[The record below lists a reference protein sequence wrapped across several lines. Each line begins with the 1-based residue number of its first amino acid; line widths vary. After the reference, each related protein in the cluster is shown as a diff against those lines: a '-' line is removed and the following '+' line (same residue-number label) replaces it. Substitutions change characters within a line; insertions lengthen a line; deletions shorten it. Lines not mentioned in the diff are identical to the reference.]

1 MPLPAVRSPFSR
13 VKTLRSLI
21 HDLQALVEKHPDAGN
36 CLVAT
41 RHSASGALDH
51 LNSFHVRELEKY
63 DLEGEFGFFYE
74 DEGLTVGDKVIELSV
89 GGN

>member
-1 MPLPAVRSPFSR
+1 MPLPDVRSPFSR

-41 RHSASGALDH
+41 CHSASGALDH
-51 LNSFHVRELEKY
+51 LNSFHVRELEES
-63 DLEGEFGFFYE
+63 DFEGEFGFFYE